1 MYLREI
7 CVPAPIRPASHEYG
21 LRVLGVVLTAMPFVT
36 IMYSELGAYRGC
48 KFEPHERIPQIPRR
62 HCTLHTQAP
71 HTRV

>member
-7 CVPAPIRPASHEYG
+7 YVPAPIRPASHEYG

-48 KFEPHERIPQIPRR
+48 KFEPHERIP
-62 HCTLHTQAP
+62 
-71 HTRV
+71 